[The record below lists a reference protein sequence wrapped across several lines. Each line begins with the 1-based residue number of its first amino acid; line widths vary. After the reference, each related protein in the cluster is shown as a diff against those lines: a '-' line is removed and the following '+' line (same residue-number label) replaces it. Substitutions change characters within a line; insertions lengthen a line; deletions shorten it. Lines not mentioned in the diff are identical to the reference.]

1 MGGAVASIYSDKDS
15 YLPDAGLVDTC
26 RVLYT
31 RESLCFLSF
40 RNPSEGAVNHRHPL
54 PCTRRMAAD
63 KALFSAAKRTLR
75 PRPLDVSPHRPFSFV
90 PKQTENGAEL
100 RSWGSVAPGLYT
112 SVWINFTVLPDDE
125 KREWDVSVYCVIP
138 IKNVQ
143 KK

>member
-1 MGGAVASIYSDKDS
+1 MGAAQLHQFTNSDKDS

-54 PCTRRMAAD
+54 PCARRMAAD
-63 KALFSAAKRTLR
+63 KAPVLGCEAHTQTPTTGWITSAGPFSA
-75 PRPLDVSPHRPFSFV
+75 PFV

-100 RSWGSVAPGLYT
+100 KSW
-112 SVWINFTVLPDDE
+112 FTFAGG
-125 KREWDVSVYCVIP
+125 
-138 IKNVQ
+138 
-143 KK
+143 